1 MNKRN
6 LLIFGSAFL
15 DGFTMAGF
23 LGPLRRPGAPTQL
36 FADSEPGD
44 STASSL
50 DSSSNS
56 DADISATE
64 LERAKKLLVR
74 AGFQV
79 IPSNSVRMGQ
89 R

>member
-6 LLIFGSAFL
+6 LFIFGSAFL

-36 FADSEPGD
+36 FADPEPED
-44 STASSL
+44 STASSI

-56 DADISATE
+56 DTDVSVAE

-79 IPSNSVRMGQ
+79 IPGNSVRLGQ